1 MDIVFQPSALLDW
14 CQRIYGPG
22 QRLILS
28 DYAYPVNFGTVAA
41 GARSTQT
48 IQITQNADFVLLGLD
63 QAYDPAGDPAKGTI
77 LISDSATGEQFSN
90 TAISLLNLVA
100 NTEPD
105 ILGQPTANPLNL
117 PYPRWVGGNTVLSLQ
132 FNSAAAGSVDAFQL
146 TLRGFL
152 IRKLA

>member
-22 QRLILS
+22 QRLLLTDYSYPIL
-28 DYAYPVNFGTVAA
+28 FGDVAINE
-41 GARSTQT
+41 RVTKQL
-48 IQITQNADFVLLGLD
+48 QITQNADFVLLGFDCASYLG
-63 QAYDPAGDPAKGTI
+63 ADPVSGYV

-90 TAISLLNLVA
+90 TEIEINNLA
-100 NTEPD
+100 ASFESGAPD
-105 ILGQPTANPLNL
+105 ANPLNL
-117 PYPRWVGGNTVLSLQ
+117 PYPRWIGGNTVLTIS
-132 FNSAAAGSVDAFQL
+132 FRDNADGATDFRM

>member
-22 QRLILS
+22 QRLLLT
-28 DYAYPVNFGTVAA
+28 DYSYPIEFGDVAI
-41 GARSTQT
+41 GERVTKQL
-48 IQITQNADFVLLGLD
+48 QITQNADFVLLGFDCWAEPETSVVDGFL
-63 QAYDPAGDPAKGTI
+63 

-90 TAISLLNLVA
+90 TETHVWNLAA
-100 NTEPD
+100 NFEEGFP
-105 ILGQPTANPLNL
+105 IANPLNL
-117 PYPRWVGGNTVLSLQ
+117 PYPRWIGGNTVLTFSFRDNDIGATNLQ
-132 FNSAAAGSVDAFQL
+132 M

>member
-22 QRLILS
+22 QRLLLT
-28 DYAYPVNFGTVAA
+28 DYAYPVDFGDVVA
-41 GARSTQT
+41 GARETKT
-48 IQITQNADFVLLGLD
+48 VQITQNADFVLLGFD
-63 QAYDPAGDPAKGTI
+63 QAFDPTSYDVSGSL

-90 TAISLLNLVA
+90 VAINLKNLA
-100 NTEPD
+100 AASTSGIP
-105 ILGQPTANPLNL
+105 GQPGFNPLNL
-117 PYPRWVGGNTVLSLQ
+117 PYPRWIGGNTVLSLQ
-132 FNSAAAGSVDAFQL
+132 YNNTTIDDALNFHL